1 MYAIT
6 SYRLDV
12 AGPLIWLQT
21 CIEKGKT
28 YLQNSVLVKLK
39 QTRRTTIS
47 ETREKIFSYRKYS
60 VDIIRQ
66 WIIQAHIIDNVLT
79 MKAVTSF
86 CFMGLSFRS
95 LARAVEVKQDS
106 VRAILCQIN

>member
-21 CIEKGKT
+21 CIKKGKT

-47 ETREKIFSYRKYS
+47 ETRDKIFSYRRYS
-60 VDIIRQ
+60 FMGQ
-66 WIIQAHIIDNVLT
+66 WIIQANVIDNVLT

-95 LARAVEVKQDS
+95 LTRAVEVKQDS